1 MKSSVAATQFNKL
14 SIDLTQSLTKTVK
27 KAQGIYFTPKSITS
41 RVIDKAIPHLEK
53 SESDTNIRILEPS
66 CGSCEFVKALDDILS
81 DVSITCVEQNADIFE
96 EITKLTFKNQVD
108 MINADFISLSDTDKY
123 DLIIGNPPYF
133 VCKRDAVPAK
143 YDEYIT
149 GRPNI
154 FGLFIIH
161 SLHLLKPNGVL
172 AFVIPK
178 SFLNAV
184 YYSSIRNLIKKTC
197 DIIEIEDY
205 ADANDFLETEQ
216 ATFGLFLKKRSQ
228 IEVEEPSN
236 CCPYSIQLNG
246 NYIFTPNA
254 AQLNAYFENAT
265 TIQKLGLAV
274 KTGQIVW
281 NEKKD
286 LLTDDELNT
295 ILLYNTNITN
305 DNKVKLTTFKN
316 DEKGQYIQ
324 VEGSTDPV
332 IVVNRGNGNASYNFK
347 YALIEKLMPF
357 VVENHL
363 NVIYSPTPRKKSEL
377 SALYKKI
384 ICSFENPKTREFID
398 MFFGNNGLSKTEL
411 ETILPIFHL

>member
-1 MKSSVAATQFNKL
+1 MKSSSSSSAQFNKL
-14 SIDLTQSLTKTVK
+14 SIDLTQKLTKAVK
-27 KAQGIYFTPKSITS
+27 KAQGIYFTPKSITG
-41 RVIDKAIPHLEK
+41 RVINKAIPHLTQGV
-53 SESDTNIRILEPS
+53 TNVQILEPS
-66 CGSCEFVKALDDILS
+66 CGSCEFVKALDNILS
-81 DVSITCVEQNADIFE
+81 DVSITCVEQNTEIFG

-108 MINADFISLSDTDKY
+108 MINADFISLPDTDKY

-133 VCKRDAVPAK
+133 VCKRESVPAK
-143 YDEYIT
+143 YDEYVT

-184 YYSSIRNLIKKTC
+184 YYSSIRKLIKKTC

-205 ADANDFLETEQ
+205 ADTNDFLDTEQ
-216 ATFGLFLKKRSQ
+216 STFGLFLKKRLD
-228 IEVEEPSN
+228 VESDPNN

-246 NYIFTPNA
+246 NYIFTSNA
-254 AQLNAYFENAT
+254 AQLNVYFENST

-274 KTGQIVW
+274 KTGPVVW

-316 DEKGQYIQ
+316 EEKGQYIQ

-347 YALIEKLMPF
+347 YALIEKIMPY

-363 NVIYSPTPRKKSEL
+363 NVIYSPIPRKKTEL

-384 ICSFENPKTREFID
+384 ICSFENPKTREFIEL
-398 MFFGNNGLSKTEL
+398 FFGNNGLSKTEL
-411 ETILPIFHL
+411 ETILPIF

>member
-1 MKSSVAATQFNKL
+1 MKASAASIQFNKL
-14 SIDLTQSLTKTVK
+14 SIDLTHKLTKTVK
-27 KAQGIYFTPKSITS
+27 KAQGIYFTPKSITG
-41 RVIDKAIPHLEK
+41 RVINKTISHLTK
-53 SESDTNIRILEPS
+53 SDSEGNIRILEPS
-66 CGSCEFVKALDDILS
+66 CGSCEFVKALDDVFS
-81 DVSITCVEQNADIFE
+81 DVSITCVEQNAEIFS

-108 MINADFISLSDTDKY
+108 MINADFISLPDTDKY

-133 VCKRDAVPAK
+133 VCKRDVVPAK

-161 SLHLLKPNGVL
+161 SLHLLKPNGIL

-178 SFLNAV
+178 SFLNSV

-205 ADANDFLETEQ
+205 ADANDFLDTEQ
-216 ATFGLFLKKRSQ
+216 STFGLFLKKRM
-228 IEVEEPSN
+228 EVNESSN

-274 KTGQIVW
+274 KTGSIVW

-363 NVIYSPTPRKKSEL
+363 NVIYSSVSRKKSEL

-384 ICSFENPKTREFID
+384 ICSFENPKTKEFIEL
-398 MFFGNNGLSKTEL
+398 FFGNNGLSKTEL
-411 ETILPIFHL
+411 ETILPIF

>member
-1 MKSSVAATQFNKL
+1 MKSSASAQFNKL
-14 SIDLTQSLTKTVK
+14 SIDLTQSLTKPVK
-27 KAQGIYFTPKSITS
+27 KAQGIYFTPKSITG

-53 SESDTNIRILEPS
+53 SETDPNIRILEPS
-66 CGSCEFVKALDDILS
+66 CGSCEFVKALDEILS
-81 DVSITCVEQNADIFE
+81 DVSITCVEQNAEIFE

-108 MINADFISLSDTDKY
+108 MINADFISLPDTDKY
-123 DLIIGNPPYF
+123 HLIIGNPPYF
-133 VCKRDAVPAK
+133 VCKKDVVPAK
-143 YDEYIT
+143 YNEYVT

-161 SLHLLKPNGVL
+161 SLHMLKPNGVL

-205 ADANDFLETEQ
+205 ADANDFLDTEQ

-228 IEVEEPSN
+228 VEVEEPSN
-236 CCPYSIQLNG
+236 YCPYSIELNG
-246 NYIFTPNA
+246 NYIFTSNA

-316 DEKGQYIQ
+316 EEKGQYIQ

-347 YALIEKLMPF
+347 YALIEKMMPF

-384 ICSFENPKTREFID
+384 ICSFENPRTREFID
-398 MFFGNNGLSKTEL
+398 LFFGNNGLSKTEL